1 MHPVLASPRRLALYL
16 VAWAPFLVL
25 VDGILRG
32 AGMHGWQRLALSTAM
47 TVVYAFFAL
56 SAWFACWSAPLA
68 TSSPLQ
74 IFKVQAGWAIG
85 ERRPRVSRT
94 SPSTARLPREAI
106 RNVKP

>member
-16 VAWAPFLVL
+16 VAWVPFLVL

-56 SAWFACWSAPLA
+56 SAWFVDPGGNYC
-68 TSSPLQ
+68 T
-74 IFKVQAGWAIG
+74 FAGAG
-85 ERRPRVSRT
+85 YRAAERRRV
-94 SPSTARLPREAI
+94 
-106 RNVKP
+106 